1 MPTQNLTIMFTDI
14 KGFTERT
21 SGSTRA
27 GMNNLLAEHERLLVP
42 VFQYFDGRI
51 VKTIGDAF
59 LVTFASPTDAVLC
72 GVTIQEVLRQHNLDA
87 AESVRIEVRVAI
99 NVGEVEVRDNDVLGE
114 PVNIAAR
121 LEGATEAGEVYFTDA
136 VYQTMN
142 RQEAPSADVGERV
155 FKGIPYPIRVYRV
168 LNEPGSEL
176 ATRLAN
182 GVRLS
187 DRGPVL
193 AGIRE
198 TNDNKRLK
206 RRVLP
211 ALAVALLALVVI
223 ATMLLRQDPPATASP
238 ALAQA
243 GDPAVA
249 LQALA
254 REAELAVNQA
264 LNNPEYAGQYRPRP
278 IQEFLDRHR
287 GNPAAPAHAERLL
300 AGRGEAMT
308 RLWLQRLAL
317 EQGLDPDQDV
327 FDWNIGLQQG
337 PRIDWQ
343 MLDAS
348 RELLLRHYPQ
358 PTRDWAMT
366 ALQGASVMA
375 FMNAWLV
382 LQETGDS
389 GSADAS
395 LQALHSLLGASDVAV
410 VESAR
415 EILAQQ
421 QEPAQRARILAFCAE
436 LVDSFPRFL
445 NDGDVRDAIAAMRE
459 SLARNWSS

>member
-72 GVTIQEVLRQHNLDA
+72 GVTIQEVLRQYNLGAD
-87 AESVRIEVRVAI
+87 ESVRIDVRVAI

-121 LEGATEAGEVYFTDA
+121 LEGATEAGEVYFTEA

-142 RQEAPSADVGERV
+142 RSEAPSADVGERI

-187 DRGPVL
+187 ERGPVL
-193 AGIRE
+193 AGIR
-198 TNDNKRLK
+198 DAIDGKRLK
-206 RRVLP
+206 RNVMVASAAVL
-211 ALAVALLALVVI
+211 LVLLI
-223 ATMLLRQDPPATASP
+223 AAMLLQPDPSGIEPAVS
-238 ALAQA
+238 AQQPQVD
-243 GDPAVA
+243 DPARL
-249 LQALA
+249 LQ
-254 REAELAVNQA
+254 RDAELAVSEA
-264 LNNPEYAGQYRPRP
+264 LNNPEYSGQYRPRP
-278 IQEFLDRHR
+278 IQDFLDRHR
-287 GNPAAPAHAERLL
+287 GNPAAAAQVDSLL

-308 RLWLQRLAL
+308 RLWLQGLAL
-317 EQGLDPDQDV
+317 EQGLVPGKDV

-348 RELLLRHYPQ
+348 RELLLRFYPQ
-358 PTRDWAMT
+358 ETRAWAAT
-366 ALQGASVMA
+366 ALQGAEVMA
-375 FMNAWLV
+375 FMNAWRV
-382 LQETGDS
+382 LEETGDAP
-389 GSADAS
+389 GADPA
-395 LQALHSLLGASDVAV
+395 LAALHSLIGASDVAV
-410 VESAR
+410 VDSAR

-421 QEPAQRARILAFCAE
+421 QDPAQRARILGFSAQ

-445 NDGDVRDAIAAMRE
+445 NHGDVRDAIAAMRAL
-459 SLARNWSS
+459 LAASWNF